1 MSTIIGGIHR
11 ANPNMNKLPSKI
23 QFFNKNMANKDNVCP
38 IKSIRDDMAG
48 CCRASNIKFII
59 FKTNVMQK

>member
-1 MSTIIGGIHR
+1 
-11 ANPNMNKLPSKI
+11 MNKLPSKI

-59 FKTNVMQK
+59 FKYFNILNFFLLNIKF